1 MSRSLNRFTLWAAPI
16 LLVPGTGIPHWAQA
30 EELWRDVEIIRTE
43 HGVPHIRATTLR
55 AGAYGL
61 AWVMSED
68 HGPRTAVNILRA
80 SGGMARVFGRDS
92 IESDFAAWRDRQRAV
107 ETYHLLDESTRDV
120 YEGFAEGLNRFIEL
134 HPAAF
139 PSGMPR
145 FSAYDVAALDIG
157 GTSGGALRAYK
168 RLLDPAAR
176 DSTRRGAGDMDAQE
190 ADNVGSNAWAF
201 APSRTKSGRAILLR
215 NPHLNWNAGY
225 YEAHLTVPG
234 VVDFYGDFR
243 IGGPFL
249 VIGGFNRYLG
259 FATTNN
265 AQDLDELYA
274 LDADTITPDHYY
286 FDGMPVPLRRELATV
301 TYRNGEQLATEA
313 REQWTTPL
321 GPVVH
326 RANGRIYVVKTAGEG
341 DFRAGE
347 QCSPTARAQI
357 QRRAGTRTRRSVL
370 PAVI

>member
-1 MSRSLNRFTLWAAPI
+1 
-16 LLVPGTGIPHWAQA
+16 
-30 EELWRDVEIIRTE
+30 
-43 HGVPHIRATTLR
+43 
-55 AGAYGL
+55 
-61 AWVMSED
+61 
-68 HGPRTAVNILRA
+68 
-80 SGGMARVFGRDS
+80 MARVFGRDS
-92 IESDFAAWRDRQRAV
+92 IESDFVAWRDRQRAV
-107 ETYHLLDESTRDV
+107 ETYHLLDEATRDV

-139 PSGMPR
+139 PSATPR

-243 IGGPFL
+243 IGGPFP
-249 VIGGFNRYLG
+249 GHRGFNVTG
-259 FATTNN
+259 FATTE
-265 AQDLDELYA
+265 QSRRDLTSKA
-274 LDADTITPDHYY
+274 LDADTITPDHYH
-286 FDGMPVPLRRELATV
+286 F
-301 TYRNGEQLATEA
+301 
-313 REQWTTPL
+313 
-321 GPVVH
+321 
-326 RANGRIYVVKTAGEG
+326 
-341 DFRAGE
+341 
-347 QCSPTARAQI
+347 
-357 QRRAGTRTRRSVL
+357 
-370 PAVI
+370 